1 MITVDMIPVEYS
13 ILSERIREKLKK
25 HDKSLFTQAE
35 LNFLNKLLDEYPA
48 GIIEI
53 LEGEGWDIT

>member
-1 MITVDMIPVEYS
+1 MIPVEYS

-25 HDKSLFTQAE
+25 HDKLVFQAE

-53 LEGEGWDIT
+53 LEGEGWDIR